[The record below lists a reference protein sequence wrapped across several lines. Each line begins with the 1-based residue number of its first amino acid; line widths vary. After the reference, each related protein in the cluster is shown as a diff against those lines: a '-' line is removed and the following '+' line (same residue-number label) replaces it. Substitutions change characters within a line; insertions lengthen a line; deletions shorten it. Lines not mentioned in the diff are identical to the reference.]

1 MEKKSRVSENI
12 DMDTQ
17 TRLKFEITIP
27 QVDPHLL
34 YFRQLL
40 STIYI
45 AKYGDW
51 MKPFFMEAGSDSTPY
66 LMVKIFRFASWGCE
80 LGNYLKMG

>member
-1 MEKKSRVSENI
+1 MSLSIMANTDIGVI
-12 DMDTQ
+12 W
-17 TRLKFEITIP
+17 LKFEITIP

-51 MKPFFMEAGSDSTPY
+51 MKPFMEAGSDSMSY

-80 LGNYLKMG
+80 LGNYLKMGWNLE